1 MKLFLCPYSQSKCFA
16 TTLRQDYDEAKSTRI
31 LMVGDAND
39 QVGGTTLDF
48 NTNDI
53 CGWHLIAD
61 T

>member
-1 MKLFLCPYSQSKCFA
+1 
-16 TTLRQDYDEAKSTRI
+16 
-31 LMVGDAND
+31 MVGDAND